1 VNSRDGSFDGVALGA
16 VFDRAQLVLGGNSV
30 LCGVRWTIAPGER
43 WILEGANGAGKTQV
57 CKLLAGERWPT
68 PTPTATVTTRRARK
82 DHGQGDGLRWT
93 DAAGHDVDAL
103 EALPRIVHVSSEH
116 QDRYARRDW
125 NLKLRELIGTG
136 FDRSD
141 IPLRKLTR
149 VESAVVTRA
158 VRAFGLQALERR
170 RLLSLSYGE
179 RRRVLLARAWVARP
193 ALLLLDEPLNGLDAK
208 NRRQVQAALRVLLR
222 RRCTVVL
229 TTHRAGELLPGFAHL
244 ARMVRGRVV
253 VANPC
258 ASLVA
263 KVGAR
268 GLVTRTAA
276 SVGARGLATKPAS
289 PAGAVSL
296 PPPVL
301 LALHQVDLYREWRL
315 VLRGLDWTLHR
326 GEQWAVVGA
335 TGSGKSTLL
344 QLLHGTRW
352 PAFGG
357 SVQRAG
363 HPAGTPIDDWKLRV
377 GYVSPELQTLAV
389 DDAMGAGSLRDL
401 VVGGWRGSLGLDW
414 PATPRERQRAQRAL
428 EAVGLG
434 ALAERYPREVSYG
447 QLRLALLARALVRD
461 PELLILDEP
470 FTGLDAPTRERLRQ
484 EIERRVAAGTT
495 LVMAVHHAGDLPG
508 GTMRRLELRRGRVY
522 FSPLR

>member
-1 VNSRDGSFDGVALGA
+1 MNSRDRSFDGVALGA

-30 LCGVRWTIAPGER
+30 LRGVRWTIAPGER

-68 PTPTATVTTRRARK
+68 PTATVTTRRTRK
-82 DHGQGDGLRWT
+82 GQGDGLRWT

-170 RLLSLSYGE
+170 RFLSLSYGE

-229 TTHRAGELLPGFAHL
+229 TTHRAGELLPGFTRV
-244 ARMVRGRVV
+244 ARMVQGRVV
-253 VANPC
+253 VANPS
-258 ASLVA
+258 ASPVA
-263 KVGAR
+263 TR
-268 GLVTRTAA
+268 GVR
-276 SVGARGLATKPAS
+276 SLATEPVS
-289 PAGAVSL
+289 PTGEL
-296 PPPVL
+296 PLPRPVL
-301 LALHQVDLYREWRL
+301 LALRQVDLYREWRL

-326 GEQWAVVGA
+326 GEQWGVVGA